1 MAAVE
6 RRQTGQCVEPPAG
19 IGEALE
25 GAVLVTGPRPLQSRL
40 LRGVD
45 VPAQLPRRLAVRSY
59 GVQVLGKL
67 GGPVLVGIGV
77 LCQHARRGRRGG
89 GVGDARCVRRGRG
102 RGCPAERVLAEGTR
116 RGQCRQHAGVRGRF
130 RREPDLARLGQD
142 RFRRPVRCR
151 RGQVVKGVQHG
162 VGGGLDDVGERLG
175 RRRQNLV
182 EARLLAV
189 ALGGGVGESGALEEL
204 LGEGER
210 TVGGDGGLAQEEMN
224 VRSGVTGPGRTGD
237 DGGGVRGA
245 VGGRHEGDIGVQA
258 VLRGGEPA
266 AGVEVGRDPLADGLL
281 DVGELFRGERRF
293 GGDRQ
298 GEGDV
303 TGPVATGVGGC
314 RARCRRGGRG

>member
-1 MAAVE
+1 MPGQQNAAGHVDAVGQPLGAVRARPVQALDPLCGAQVGREGVPDVAAVE
-6 RRQTGQCVEPPAG
+6 RPDGTGQCVEPPAG

-162 VGGGLDDVGERLG
+162 VGGGLDVGERLG

-189 ALGGGVGESGALEEL
+189 ALGGGWANPAPWRSCWARASGLSGE
-204 LGEGER
+204 
-210 TVGGDGGLAQEEMN
+210 T
-224 VRSGVTGPGRTGD
+224 
-237 DGGGVRGA
+237 
-245 VGGRHEGDIGVQA
+245 
-258 VLRGGEPA
+258 A
-266 AGVEVGRDPLADGLL
+266 AWP
-281 DVGELFRGERRF
+281 RR
-293 GGDRQ
+293 R
-298 GEGDV
+298 
-303 TGPVATGVGGC
+303 
-314 RARCRRGGRG
+314 